1 MHRLPIELRFLVFE
15 EMGRDSLR
23 NYSLVSK
30 SWRNLCLPA
39 LFREL
44 KTVNILS
51 IAELHACS
59 DLLTNSPN
67 LRPHVRKVTFRCT
80 MYPVYVDDKK
90 HGMVATILSDLPGLD
105 ELNCP
110 SILSDTLSFV
120 LPQLPITKLYLALDT
135 YSPPDPLPVLEAVA
149 STLRS
154 LTLQNLGFGDEE
166 STVSPF
172 DPRTR
177 NAPICMTALEDLA
190 VVSCVIPLTSKLFR
204 LPVLKTLYC
213 EGEGVTL
220 GDGVPSSLK
229 TLVVVDANTVGKSY
243 S

>member
-1 MHRLPIELRFLVFE
+1 MHMLPLELRFLVFE

-23 NYSLVSK
+23 NCSLVSK
-30 SWRNLCLPA
+30 FWRNLCLPA

-51 IAELHACS
+51 IAELHAFS

-67 LRPHVRKVTFRCT
+67 LRPHVRKITFRCT
-80 MYPVYVDDKK
+80 TYPVYVDDKK

-120 LPQLPITKLYLALDT
+120 LPQLSITKLSLTLDT

-154 LTLQNLGFGDEE
+154 LTLQDLGFGDQ
-166 STVSPF
+166 STVNPF
-172 DPRTR
+172 DPRIS

-190 VVSCVIPLTSKLFR
+190 VVSCVISLTSRLFR
-204 LPVLKTLYC
+204 LPALKTLYC
-213 EGEGVTL
+213 EGEGVTI
-220 GDGVPSSLK
+220 GDAVPSSLK
-229 TLVVVDANTVGKSY
+229 TLVVVDAKTVGKSY